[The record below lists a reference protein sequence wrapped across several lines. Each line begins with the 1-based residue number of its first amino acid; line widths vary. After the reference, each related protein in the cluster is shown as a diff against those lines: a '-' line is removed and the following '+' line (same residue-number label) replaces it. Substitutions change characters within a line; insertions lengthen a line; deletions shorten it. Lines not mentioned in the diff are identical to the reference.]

1 MRAVT
6 LASAKKNLRT
16 LIRDVCENSEPA
28 VIVDKESP
36 EQAVLISLEEYRSL
50 EETAYLLRSPAN
62 RAHLEEALQQVRENK
77 TVSFHSEDL

>member
-6 LASAKKNLRT
+6 FSNAKKNLRT
-16 LIRDVCENSEPA
+16 LIRSVCENSEPA
-28 VIVDKESP
+28 VIVDKESS
-36 EQAVLISLEEYRSL
+36 EQAVLVSVEDYRSM

-77 TVSFHSEDL
+77 MAPFPSEDL